1 MKLSVEAKVAAAVA
15 AGFVALTLGAI
26 AQGNGASQIAG
37 ADVYGP
43 TSNPTVN
50 VQRYN
55 NSPAGRMNAQENR
68 QKFSSEDDMAAAKK
82 SGKKTNSIKT
92 RKHHTQGGRQIER
105 I

>member
-26 AQGNGASQIAG
+26 AQGNSASQTAG
-37 ADVYGP
+37 ANVYGP
-43 TSNPTVN
+43 MNDPGVN
-50 VQRYN
+50 AQRYN
-55 NSPAGRMNAQENR
+55 SSPAHRTNAQGNR
-68 QKFSSEDDMAAAKK
+68 QKFSSEDVMPAANKSSKK
-82 SGKKTNSIKT
+82 ANGIKT